1 MRFLRSNIQPRWLRM
16 LVISMLALVFAAC
29 ATVQATGQEE
39 KSTPVSLTGVHH
51 LGPNFTISSFYIDGA
66 GGSNIGRG
74 GGGGSSGCC
83 VAIPKQWRQGLTAEV
98 RWGVGD
104 WTKENR
110 AEIEASN
117 YKSVTTE
124 GIYKAQVPI
133 EKYDEPGRVYV
144 HFFPGGKVRVIVSSV
159 GPLSKDHPIQGDDSH
174 AADSATKGMR
184 IETLFTEA
192 ELAESLRQRKERDKK
207 YGDWR

>member
-16 LVISMLALVFAAC
+16 LVISMLALVFTAC
-29 ATVQATGQEE
+29 VSVQATGQEE

-51 LGPNFTISSFYIDGA
+51 LGPNFNISSFYIDGA

-74 GGGGSSGCC
+74 GGGGSSVCC
-83 VAIPKQWRQGLTAEV
+83 VAIPKQWRPGLTAEV

-110 AEIEASN
+110 AEIEAGN
-117 YKSVTTE
+117 YKSVTAE
-124 GIYKAQVPI
+124 GIYKAIVPI
-133 EKYDEPGRVYV
+133 EKYDEPGRLYV
-144 HFFPGGKVRVIVSSV
+144 HFFSGGKVRVVVSDTYPE
-159 GPLSKDHPIQGDDSH
+159 GKRHPIQGNDPH
-174 AADSATKGMR
+174 AADSATVGTR
-184 IETLFTEA
+184 IEAMFTEE
-192 ELAESLRQRKERDKK
+192 ELAESLRKRAERAKK